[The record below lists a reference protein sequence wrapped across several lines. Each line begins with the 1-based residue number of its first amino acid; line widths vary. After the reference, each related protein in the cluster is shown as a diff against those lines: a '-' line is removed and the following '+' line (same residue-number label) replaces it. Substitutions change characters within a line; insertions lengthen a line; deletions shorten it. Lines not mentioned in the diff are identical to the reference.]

1 MTVLPISFTEALKL
15 TADTKRHL
23 LLGNGFSIALFWDRF
38 GYVSL
43 LENVDF
49 THFPEARKAF
59 DLLGTTDF
67 EVVIHALRQSIA
79 LLPLYSSDGEARSRM
94 EQHAEALKELLVQAI
109 AGRHPERPSDV
120 NEAQY
125 QACRIFLA
133 HFAGETRNLKPNGGK
148 DLRGNIYTL
157 NYDLLLY
164 WTLLHDQVIDW
175 NATNPLASV
184 MKTTEALQHD
194 DGFRAPDEDP
204 EAAYV
209 AWDGEE
215 THHQTIYFL
224 HGALHIYDY
233 GHELQ
238 KKCWERSGGI
248 PLVDQIRASL
258 NEGRFPLFV
267 SEGSTQGKFE
277 RIRHSAY
284 LHKGLRSFA
293 EICRTTG
300 ASLFIFGHSLASND
314 THILK
319 QIEKGKIGQ
328 IYVSLYG
335 NPASDSNRGII
346 ARAQRMAAVRDQR
359 YPLNVR
365 FFDAGS
371 ANVWGEAA

>member
-1 MTVLPISFTEALKL
+1 MSVSPITFTEALNI
-15 TADTKRHL
+15 TASTKRHL
-23 LLGNGFSIALFWDRF
+23 LLGNGFSISLFRDRF
-38 GYVSL
+38 SYVSL
-43 LENVDF
+43 LEKADF
-49 THFPEARKAF
+49 TALPESRKAF

-67 EVVIHALRQSIA
+67 EVVIHALRQAIA
-79 LLPLYSSDGEARSRM
+79 LFPLYSADSDARSRM
-94 EQHAEALKELLVQAI
+94 EQHAESLKELLVQAI

-120 NEAQY
+120 TEAQY
-125 QACRIFLA
+125 LACRQFLA
-133 HFAGETRNLKPNGGK
+133 HFAGESRNLKSNRGK

-175 NATNPLASV
+175 NPAQPLASV
-184 MKTTEALQHD
+184 MKFTEALQHD
-194 DGFRAPDEDP
+194 DGFRAPDDDP

-209 AWDGEE
+209 TWDGEE
-215 THHQTIYFL
+215 THHQCIFFL
-224 HGALHIYDY
+224 HGGLHLYDY

-267 SEGSTQGKFE
+267 SEGSSEGKFE

-293 EICRTTG
+293 EICRTVG

-328 IYVSLYG
+328 IYISLYG
-335 NPASDSNRGII
+335 NLASEVNRAII
-346 ARAQRMAAVRDQR
+346 ARAQQMAAVRNES
-359 YPLNVR
+359 YPLEVQ
-365 FFDAGS
+365 FFDAAS
-371 ANVWGEAA
+371 ANIWGQPA

>member
-1 MTVLPISFTEALKL
+1 M
-15 TADTKRHL
+15 
-23 LLGNGFSIALFWDRF
+23 
-38 GYVSL
+38 
-43 LENVDF
+43 
-49 THFPEARKAF
+49 
-59 DLLGTTDF
+59 
-67 EVVIHALRQSIA
+67 
-79 LLPLYSSDGEARSRM
+79 
-94 EQHAEALKELLVQAI
+94 
-109 AGRHPERPSDV
+109 
-120 NEAQY
+120 
-125 QACRIFLA
+125 
-133 HFAGETRNLKPNGGK
+133 
-148 DLRGNIYTL
+148 
-157 NYDLLLY
+157 
-164 WTLLHDQVIDW
+164 
-175 NATNPLASV
+175 
-184 MKTTEALQHD
+184 
-194 DGFRAPDEDP
+194 
-204 EAAYV
+204 
-209 AWDGEE
+209 
-215 THHQTIYFL
+215 
-224 HGALHIYDY
+224 
-233 GHELQ
+233 
-238 KKCWERSGGI
+238 
-248 PLVDQIRASL
+248 DQIRASL

-267 SEGSTQGKFE
+267 SEGITQGKFE